1 MTSQRFPG
9 KTTALLDGK
18 PVITRIVERCLSVPV
33 GKIIVAIPW
42 ETESQAI
49 IDELN
54 ASFDDERLDI
64 FTGAKEDVLD
74 RYYQCAT
81 MHKLKTIVRVT
92 GDCPLV
98 DPKIIIDVI
107 KLYFK
112 NKLDY
117 CSNVYPDRT
126 FAKGLDCEVFSYD
139 CLEAAWL
146 TAQSTYDREHVTPW
160 MQNEDEVRKGL
171 LKSSIDTSSGNLC
184 VDVPADIKRLEDII
198 VKERRKTFR
207 NRQLH

>member
-1 MTSQRFPG
+1 M
-9 KTTALLDGK
+9 
-18 PVITRIVERCLSVPV
+18 
-33 GKIIVAIPW
+33 
-42 ETESQAI
+42 
-49 IDELN
+49 
-54 ASFDDERLDI
+54 
-64 FTGAKEDVLD
+64 LD

-81 MHKLKTIVRVT
+81 LHKLKTIVRVT
-92 GDCPLV
+92 GDCPLIA
-98 DPKIIIDVI
+98 PKIIIDVL

-171 LKSSIDTSSGNLC
+171 LKSSTNTSAGNLC